1 MNANQATYSPFLS
14 IIIVPDRVR
23 FIGSSLPE
31 RYRQGI
37 LKIISEYI
45 KRNSK
50 VGMNSSIG

>member
-1 MNANQATYSPFLS
+1 MNANQAAYSPFLS

-37 LKIISEYI
+37 LKIIPEYI